1 MRISRLPPIA
11 TSKRVRKATP
21 LRHKFSLLVSSSK
34 ANPRESLPRT
44 RSGNRTEILRS
55 DLSLVMSRVWLM
67 GWGPFDGDF
76 ASEKLFY
83 VLYHFPW
90 RARRVHDP
98 A

>member
-1 MRISRLPPIA
+1 MA
-11 TSKRVRKATP
+11 TSKRVRKAAP

-34 ANPRESLPRT
+34 VKPRASLPRT
-44 RSGNRTEILRS
+44 RRGKRTEILRS
-55 DLSLVMSRVWLM
+55 DLSFVMSLVSLM

-83 VLYHFPW
+83 VFDHFPW
-90 RARRVHDP
+90 RARRMHNP